1 MMESINTKYGVLKGL
16 NYVKYY
22 ADGAMKE
29 CTLDKLNKLETPYG
43 LLIPKYEYGEE
54 RSKHIPSVAFY
65 DNGNLRKIYFEKQTD
80 VNTSIGILPA
90 ELITFYEDES
100 IKRIFPL
107 NGKITGYWSEEDEYN
122 LAEEI
127 EIDISTGKLKEKIIS
142 VYFYKSGSIK
152 SITFWSKNDIKIN
165 SPLGDVFVRIGVSLY
180 EDGKLK
186 SFEPAKPTAIST
198 EIGSIMAYDTQ
209 AMGIYGDSNSVKFSN
224 EGRVESLI
232 TSTDT
237 IEVIS
242 KKGEKS
248 LYEPLLKSSVIDEN
262 FMEIV
267 PLNIEFHEYKVKFS
281 SGIHHRFPA
290 EYIINQYNFHIKSS
304 PFEES
309 FPCSSCTGY

>member
-1 MMESINTKYGVLKGL
+1 MERINTKYGILEGL
-16 NYVKYY
+16 TYVKQYEN
-22 ADGAMKE
+22 GSLRE
-29 CTLDKLNKLETPYG
+29 CTLDKLNKMETPYG

-54 RSKHIPSVAFY
+54 RSKHIPSAAFY
-65 DNGNLRKIYFEKQTD
+65 DNGNLKKIYLEKQTD

-152 SITFWSKNDIKIN
+152 SITFWNKNDIKIN
-165 SPLGDVFVRIGVSLY
+165 SPSGDVLVRIGVSFY

-198 EIGSIMAYDTQ
+198 EIGAIMAYDTQ
-209 AMGIYGDSNSVKFSN
+209 ALGIYGDSNSVKFSN

-242 KKGEKS
+242 KKGEKN
-248 LYEPLLKSSVIDEN
+248 LHKPLLRPSVINES

-267 PLNIEFHEYKVKFS
+267 PLNIEFYEDKVKFS
-281 SGIHHRFPA
+281 SGIHHRSPA

-309 FPCSSCTGY
+309 SPCSSCTGY

>member
-1 MMESINTKYGVLKGL
+1 MEHINTKYGTLKGL

-22 ADGAMKE
+22 EDGSLKE

-54 RSKHIPSVAFY
+54 RSKYIPSVAFY
-65 DNGNLRKIYFEKQTD
+65 NSGSLKKIYFEKQTD
-80 VNTSIGILPA
+80 VNTSIGMLPA

-127 EIDISTGKLKEKIIS
+127 EIDASIGKLKEKIIS

-165 SPLGDVFVRIGVSLY
+165 SPLGDVFVRIGVSFY

-186 SFEPAKPTAIST
+186 SFEPAKPTDIST
-198 EIGSIMAYDTQ
+198 EIGTIMAYDTQ

-224 EGRVESLI
+224 EGRVESLM

-237 IEVIS
+237 IEVINIE
-242 KKGEKS
+242 GEKK
-248 LYEPLLKSSVIDEN
+248 LYKPLLKESVINEN

-267 PLNIEFHEYKVKFS
+267 PLNIEFYEDKVKFS
-281 SGIHHRFPA
+281 SGIHHKFPA
-290 EYIINQYNFHIKSS
+290 QYIINQYNFHIKSS
-304 PFEES
+304 PFEGS
-309 FPCSSCTGY
+309 SPCSSCTGY